1 MKIDA
6 PQYVLAFDC
15 ETSGLVSG
23 KKSDNPA
30 YDAETGEE
38 YQAIEWGV
46 CVVDLATFEVVD
58 HLHTKVKFNP
68 KMKWS
73 TRAEAVHK
81 NSIAQLEQDGVDEED
96 FICDFAELV
105 SKYWGTS
112 TPVIVMGHNVQFD
125 LAFIRRALKRH
136 GVAIHFSNRMIDTNS
151 IGMALARLAS
161 SDQMFEYF
169 DMPPRGAH
177 SALEDI
183 LMTILA
189 AKNFRMIFDH
199 GSRNCE

>member
-6 PQYVLAFDC
+6 PQFVLAIDC

-30 YDAETGEE
+30 FDIETGEE
-38 YQAIEWGV
+38 YQAIEWGI
-46 CVVDLATFEVVD
+46 CVVDLATFDVVE
-58 HLHTKVKFNP
+58 HYHNKIKFNR
-68 KMKWS
+68 KMKWNA
-73 TRAEAVHK
+73 RAEAVHK
-81 NSIAQLEQDGVDEED
+81 NSIEQLDLMGIEEED
-96 FICDFAELV
+96 FVCDFAELV
-105 SKYWGTS
+105 SKYWGTT
-112 TPVIVMGHNVQFD
+112 TPVILLGHNVQFD

-151 IGMALARLAS
+151 IGMGLARLAS

-169 DMPPRGAH
+169 GMPPRGAH

-189 AKNFRMIFDH
+189 AKNFRMIYENGH
-199 GSRNCE
+199 LC